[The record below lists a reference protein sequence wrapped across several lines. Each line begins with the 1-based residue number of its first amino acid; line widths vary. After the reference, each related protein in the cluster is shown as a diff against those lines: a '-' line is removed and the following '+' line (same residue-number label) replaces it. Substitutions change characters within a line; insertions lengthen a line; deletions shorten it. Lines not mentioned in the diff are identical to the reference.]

1 MVIIFRVII
10 LYVFVIIAMR
20 IMGKRQI
27 GELQPYELVTAI
39 ILSELAAMPMQ
50 DTAIPLL
57 HSIIPIIGLVIL
69 EVLSSYLALKS
80 QRFRKIVCGVPSII
94 IKDGKIIE
102 EELRKQRFNLD
113 DLMEEL
119 RLLGYVDVA
128 DIEYAIMETSGKLSI
143 VPNFSKTPL
152 TKEDLNIKGKDPVL
166 PISIIL
172 DGKINFKNLKIAG
185 YNEKWIKKT
194 LKKYNIKN
202 PNDVFIAILDSQG
215 ELFIQKRGEENETKN
230 KC

>member
-10 LYVFVIIAMR
+10 LYVFVILAMR

-80 QRFRKIVCGVPSII
+80 QRF
-94 IKDGKIIE
+94 
-102 EELRKQRFNLD
+102 
-113 DLMEEL
+113 
-119 RLLGYVDVA
+119 
-128 DIEYAIMETSGKLSI
+128 
-143 VPNFSKTPL
+143 SKTPI

-172 DGKINFKNLKIAG
+172 DGKINYKNLQIAG
-185 YNEKWIKKT
+185 YDENWINKI
-194 LKKYNIKN
+194 LKNRNIKN
-202 PNDVFIAILDSQG
+202 PNDIFVAILDSTG

-230 KC
+230 